1 MPVHNNACLKINL
14 LFISAFTLYVMQVG
28 EIATLKQ
35 DLKKQ
40 QEQTEKWVKIFHSLL
55 HIKVTT
61 AAVMCNAYFMT
72 PNECLCYVALFLY
85 IQENDCMAL
94 ELKYTDAQQK
104 KEEAENNL
112 TKRVW
117 F

>member
-1 MPVHNNACLKINL
+1 
-14 LFISAFTLYVMQVG
+14 MQEG
-28 EIATLKQ
+28 EIAALKQ

-40 QEQTEKWVKIFHSLL
+40 QEQKEKWVIIFHSLL

-61 AAVMCNAYFMT
+61 AAVLCNA
-72 PNECLCYVALFLY
+72 CLCYVALFLY
-85 IQENDCMAL
+85 IQESDCIAL

-112 TKRVW
+112 IKRVW
-117 F
+117 L

>member
-1 MPVHNNACLKINL
+1 
-14 LFISAFTLYVMQVG
+14 MQEG
-28 EIATLKQ
+28 EIAALKQ

-40 QEQTEKWVKIFHSLL
+40 QEQKEKWVIIFLSLL

-61 AAVMCNAYFMT
+61 AAVLCNA
-72 PNECLCYVALFLY
+72 CLCYVALFFY
-85 IQENDCMAL
+85 IQESDCIAL

-112 TKRVW
+112 IKRVW
-117 F
+117 L